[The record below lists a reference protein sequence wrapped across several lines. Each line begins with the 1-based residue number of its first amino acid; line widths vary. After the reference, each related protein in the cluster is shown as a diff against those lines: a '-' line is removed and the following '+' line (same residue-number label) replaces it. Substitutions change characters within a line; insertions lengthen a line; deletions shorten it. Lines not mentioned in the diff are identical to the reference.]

1 METDT
6 DIFNLDEEKMIILIT
21 GASHTGKTLLA
32 QKMLEKY
39 KYPYL
44 SIDHLKMGLIRSGNT
59 ELTPEDDEALTGYL
73 WPIIREIVKTAIE
86 NKQNLII
93 EGCYIPFDW
102 RRDFEERYLSSIRFI
117 CLAMSENYIENH
129 FGEIIGYESE
139 IEARMIDADC
149 TKDSLKA
156 DNRDI
161 INGFQHAGEQVV
173 LIYSDYEQT
182 IKGLLDRQTVFMRT
196 IMKTVLCENT
206 EWLLSEEAFSI
217 YASCMYHPTYE
228 EYKAQMEDYLHDSSV
243 KVFVCENRGK
253 RIGMMVLK
261 SSGVAAEIIGIA
273 VSDNAR
279 HKGIGKELI
288 QSVIKSE
295 EIERIK
301 AQTDDGS
308 IGFYRKC
315 GFSKEK
321 TVVEYSDGSAVRYN
335 CVLYK

>member
-1 METDT
+1 
-6 DIFNLDEEKMIILIT
+6 
-21 GASHTGKTLLA
+21 
-32 QKMLEKY
+32 
-39 KYPYL
+39 
-44 SIDHLKMGLIRSGNT
+44 
-59 ELTPEDDEALTGYL
+59 
-73 WPIIREIVKTAIE
+73 
-86 NKQNLII
+86 
-93 EGCYIPFDW
+93 
-102 RRDFEERYLSSIRFI
+102 
-117 CLAMSENYIENH
+117 
-129 FGEIIGYESE
+129 
-139 IEARMIDADC
+139 
-149 TKDSLKA
+149 
-156 DNRDI
+156 
-161 INGFQHAGEQVV
+161 
-173 LIYSDYEQT
+173 
-182 IKGLLDRQTVFMRT
+182 
-196 IMKTVLCENT
+196 MKTVLCENT

-243 KVFVCENRGK
+243 KVFVCENHGK

-288 QSVIKSE
+288 QNVIKSE

-315 GFSKEK
+315 GFSEEK
-321 TVVEYSDGSAVRYN
+321 TMVEYSDGSAVRYN